1 MVPDRPTIEAAFARH
16 LLPLARRWH
25 QAADRAIRA
34 LGLSN
39 ANGWV
44 LVHVGR
50 TEAGIQQG
58 ALAELVD
65 IRGAS
70 LVGRLDQLE
79 AAKLVTREPDPQNRR
94 ANHVKLTPAG
104 HALAG
109 RIEEA
114 FAALRA
120 TLLADVGDADLVTAN
135 AVLTMLDQRITR
147 GRAG

>member
-1 MVPDRPTIEAAFARH
+1 MVIDRLAAEAAFARH
-16 LLPLARRWH
+16 LLPVARRWH

-34 LGLSN
+34 LGVTS

-50 TEAGIQQG
+50 TAAGIQQG

-65 IRGAS
+65 ITGAS
-70 LVGRLDQLE
+70 LVRRLDQLE
-79 AAKLVTREPDPQNRR
+79 QARLVTREPDPDNRR
-94 ANHVKLTPAG
+94 ANHVRLTGEG

-109 RIEEA
+109 RIEAA

-120 TLLADVGDADLVTAN
+120 TLLIDVADAELAN
-135 AVLTMLDQRITR
+135 ANSVLIRLDRRIAR
-147 GRAG
+147 DAA